1 MVEEEA
7 WNAYPYTKT
16 RYTCPFVEKFSL
28 EIETYYYE
36 DNGHQ
41 ENVFNLNGSD
51 LRNRIVDVI
60 NVVKD
65 QLYGADYV
73 KSEDPAFYKSEKSG
87 RGPLSENWLEEY
99 WKEVQGKPQP
109 SPNGKALM
117 CAYKLCRVEFRYWG
131 MQTKIEKFIHDIGKI
146 HSEGIFRVTVLFSF
160 AENYAEG
167 A

>member
-41 ENVFNLNGSD
+41 ENVFHLTGSD

-65 QLYGADYV
+65 QLYGADYL
-73 KSEDPAFYKSEKSG
+73 KSEDPSFYKSEKSG
-87 RGPLSENWLEEY
+87 RGPLSDNWLEEY

-109 SPNGKALM
+109 LPNGKALM

-131 MQTKIEKFIHDIGKI
+131 MQTKIEKFIHDIGKTVVLI
-146 HSEGIFRVTVLFSF
+146 VVIVVTFMYSSSKNN
-160 AENYAEG
+160 A
-167 A
+167 